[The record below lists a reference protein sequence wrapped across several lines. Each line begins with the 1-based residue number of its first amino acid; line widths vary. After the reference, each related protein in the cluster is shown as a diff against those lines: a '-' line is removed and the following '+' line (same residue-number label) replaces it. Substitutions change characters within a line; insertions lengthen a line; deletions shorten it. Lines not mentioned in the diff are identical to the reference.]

1 LREFSFIK
9 RLRRILLGVDAMVD
23 SSLFDAFRRS
33 REFYEDYA
41 LFMER
46 FNVSGLR
53 RLGVECACETLN
65 LGVVGLIGMLALASS
80 AFQMTDEN
88 DWLKQ
93 TDLAVTFLDRYGAK
107 VGQRGIMHDDAVP
120 LEQYPDYVI
129 KAVLATEDRRFFEHF
144 GIDVVGTLRALTVNA
159 RSSGVVQ
166 GGSSLSQQL
175 AKNLFLSNERTITR
189 KINEAFLA
197 LWLEHHLTK
206 REILQLYLDRVY
218 MGGGAFGIQAA
229 AEFYFGKSIRDV
241 SLSEAAML
249 AGLFKAPTKYAPHK
263 NLPAARA
270 RANDVLNNLV
280 AAGFMTPSQI
290 VAAQRSPA
298 TPIDRQDESSPDWY
312 LDYAYGEVRK
322 LAANGKLGDHR
333 ILTVRTALDS
343 NVQKRAE
350 EVIEKNLSEQG
361 RSFHVKQSAMVV
373 MEPDGAVRAI
383 VGGRDY
389 GVSQYNRAT
398 DGSRQPGSSFKP
410 YVYLTALMTGKFKP
424 TTMVTDSPVCIG
436 NYCVHNYSGGYA
448 GSMPL
453 AMALAKSLNTVAIK
467 LSIAIGNGDS
477 RVGRAKIIETCRKLG
492 ITTPLEDTP
501 SLPVGQSD
509 VIPLE
514 HSAGY
519 AAFVNGGKK
528 TLAYSS
534 IEIRNRQ
541 GDVLY
546 RHDRDAPPQ
555 LQVIPLEK
563 VVELA
568 TMMKK
573 VVEEGTG
580 KRAILGEGIDV
591 IGKTG
596 TTNGYKDAWFCGYT
610 GTLGGC
616 VWYGNDD
623 NEPMNNMT
631 GGTLP
636 AGTWH
641 DVMAYAHQGIP
652 LKPIVGLRP
661 VSPTAAPVTLSG
673 PLDANT
679 PQRPGTLSKNALQAL
694 EAIQSKVKIL
704 EQGNPGAQKPGI
716 GKTAPEKST
725 PEKHGARD
733 AQKIAGV
740 YTAAFGKNLQ

>member
-1 LREFSFIK
+1 LLERFWSSPLIK
-9 RLRRILLGVDAMVD
+9 RIRRILLSIDALID
-23 SSLFDAFRRS
+23 STIYESGRRS
-33 REFYEDYA
+33 REIWENFST
-41 LFMER
+41 FMER
-46 FNVSGLR
+46 FHVSGFSR
-53 RLGVECACETLN
+53 VAVELACETLT
-65 LGVVGLIGMLALASS
+65 LGLVGLIGLATLAGS
-80 AFQMTDEN
+80 AFQMTSEG

-93 TDLAVTFLDRYGAK
+93 SDLAVTFLNRYGAE
-107 VGQRGIMHDDAVP
+107 VGKRGIKHDDAVS
-120 LEQYPDYVI
+120 LDEYPDYLV
-129 KAVLATEDRRFFEHF
+129 KAVLATEDRRFYEHF
-144 GIDVVGTLRALTVNA
+144 GIDVIGTLRALTVNA

-166 GGSSLSQQL
+166 GGSSITQQL

-229 AEFYFGKSIRDV
+229 AEFYFGKSVKDV

-280 AAGFMTPSQI
+280 DAGFMTESQ
-290 VAAQRSPA
+290 VVGAQRSPA
-298 TPIDRQDESSPDWY
+298 TPVDRAQDESPDWF
-312 LDYAYGEVRK
+312 LDYAFGEIRK
-322 LAANGKLGDHR
+322 LTAEGKLGDAR
-333 ILTVRTALDS
+333 VLTVRTTLDS

-350 EVIEKNLSEQG
+350 EVIEKNLREQG
-361 RSFHVKQSAMVV
+361 RSFHVKQSAMAVL
-373 MEPDGAVRAI
+373 EPDGAVRAI

-389 GVSQYNRAT
+389 GASQYNRAT

-410 YVYLTALMTGKFKP
+410 YVYLTALMSGKYKP
-424 TTMVTDSPVCIG
+424 TTIVTDRPTCIG

-453 AMALAKSLNTVAIK
+453 ANALARSLNTVAIQ
-467 LSIAIGNGDS
+467 LSIAIGNGNA
-477 RVGRAKIIETCRKLG
+477 REGRAKIIETARKLG

-509 VIPLE
+509 VNLLE
-514 HSAGY
+514 HSAAY
-519 AAFVNGGKK
+519 AAFVNGGKRVIPY
-528 TLAYSS
+528 AAA
-534 IEIRNRQ
+534 EIRNRQ
-541 GDVLY
+541 GELLY
-546 RHDRDAPPQ
+546 SHDRDAPPQ
-555 LQVIPLEK
+555 KQVVPADK
-563 VVELA
+563 VAELD

-573 VVEEGTG
+573 VVEEGTA
-580 KRAILGEGIDV
+580 KRAILGPGIDV

-596 TTNGYKDAWFCGYT
+596 TTNGYKDAWFCGYS
-610 GTLGGC
+610 GTMGGC

-641 DVMAYAHQGIP
+641 DVMAYAHQGVP
-652 LKPIVGLRP
+652 LKPIVGLAP
-661 VSPTAAPVTLSG
+661 QTPAPAAAASAAVSAVDLG
-673 PLDANT
+673 G
-679 PQRPGTLSKNALQAL
+679 PQRPATLTKGAVQALQAI
-694 EAIQSKVKIL
+694 EKKARTAGAGTGRQSML
-704 EQGNPGAQKPGI
+704 APAAAGA
-716 GKTAPEKST
+716 
-725 PEKHGARD
+725 
-733 AQKIAGV
+733 AQ
-740 YTAAFGKNLQ
+740 

>member
-1 LREFSFIK
+1 LLERFWASPFAK
-9 RLRRILLGVDAMVD
+9 RVRRILLSIDALID
-23 SSLFDAFRRS
+23 STVYESGRRS
-33 REFYEDYA
+33 REIYENFST
-41 LFMER
+41 FMER
-46 FNVSGLR
+46 FHVSGVSR
-53 RLGVECACETLN
+53 VAVELACEALTLG
-65 LGVVGLIGMLALASS
+65 LVGLVLLATLAGS
-80 AFQMTDEN
+80 AFQMTTEG

-93 TDLAVTFLDRYGAK
+93 TDLAVTFLNRYGAE
-107 VGQRGIMHDDAVP
+107 VGKRGIKHDDAVP
-120 LEQYPDYVI
+120 LDEYPDYLI
-129 KAVLATEDRRFFEHF
+129 KAVLATEDRRFYEHF

-166 GGSSLSQQL
+166 GGSSITQQL

-229 AEFYFGKSIRDV
+229 ADFYFGKSVKDV
-241 SLSEAAML
+241 SLAEAAML

-280 AAGFMTPSQI
+280 NAGFMTESQI
-290 VAAQRSPA
+290 VGAQRSPA
-298 TPIDRQDESSPDWY
+298 TPVDRAQDESPDWF
-312 LDYAYGEVRK
+312 LDYAFGEIRK
-322 LAANGKLGDHR
+322 LAAEGKLGDNR
-333 ILTVRTALDS
+333 VLTVRTTLDS
-343 NVQKRAE
+343 NIQKRAE
-350 EVIEKNLSEQG
+350 EVIEKNLREQG
-361 RSFHVKQSAMVV
+361 RSYHVKQSAMAVL
-373 MEPDGAVRAI
+373 EPDGAVRAI

-389 GVSQYNRAT
+389 GASQYNRAT

-410 YVYLTALMTGKFKP
+410 YVYLTALMSGKYKP
-424 TTMVTDSPVCIG
+424 TTIVTDRPTCIG

-453 AMALAKSLNTVAIK
+453 ANALARSLNTVAIQ
-467 LSIAIGNGDS
+467 LSIAIGNGNA
-477 RVGRAKIIETCRKLG
+477 REGRAKIIETARKLG

-509 VIPLE
+509 VNLLE
-514 HSAGY
+514 HSAAY
-519 AAFVNGGKK
+519 AAFVNGGKRVIPY
-528 TLAYSS
+528 AAS
-534 IEIRNRQ
+534 EIRSRQ
-541 GDVLY
+541 GELIY
-546 RHDRDAPPQ
+546 KHDRDAAPQ
-555 LQVIPLEK
+555 QQVVPADK
-563 VVELA
+563 VAELD

-573 VVEEGTG
+573 VVEEGTA
-580 KRAILGEGIDV
+580 KRAILGPGIDV

-596 TTNGYKDAWFCGYT
+596 TTNGYKDAWFCGYS
-610 GTLGGC
+610 GTMGGC

-652 LKPIVGLRP
+652 LKPIVGLTPDGGAAAAAAAATVSSSDLGGPERP
-661 VSPTAAPVTLSG
+661 A
-673 PLDANT
+673 
-679 PQRPGTLSKNALQAL
+679 TLSKGAVQAL
-694 EAIQSKVKIL
+694 ESIEKKARSSVAPDKQSML
-704 EQGNPGAQKPGI
+704 APAAGAAK
-716 GKTAPEKST
+716 
-725 PEKHGARD
+725 
-733 AQKIAGV
+733 
-740 YTAAFGKNLQ
+740 

>member
-1 LREFSFIK
+1 LERFWSSPFVK
-9 RLRRILLGVDAMVD
+9 RIRRILLSTDALID
-23 SSLFDAFRRS
+23 SSVFDSSRRS
-33 REFYEDYA
+33 RELYENFSA
-41 LFMER
+41 FMER
-46 FNVSGLR
+46 FHVSGVSR
-53 RLGVECACETLN
+53 VAVELACETLT
-65 LGVVGLIGMLALASS
+65 LGLVGLVLLAALAGS
-80 AFQMTDEN
+80 AFQMTSEG

-93 TDLAVTFLDRYGAK
+93 TDLAVTFLDRYGAE
-107 VGQRGIMHDDAVP
+107 VGQRGIKHDDAVP
-120 LEQYPDYVI
+120 LEEYPDYLV
-129 KAVLATEDRRFFEHF
+129 KAVLATEDRRFYEHF
-144 GIDVVGTLRALTVNA
+144 GIDVIGTLRALTVNA

-166 GGSSLSQQL
+166 GGSSITQQL

-206 REILQLYLDRVY
+206 RQILQLYLDRVY

-229 AEFYFGKSIRDV
+229 AEFYFGKSVKDV
-241 SLSEAAML
+241 SLAEAAML
-249 AGLFKAPTKYAPHK
+249 AGLFKAPTKYAPHN

-280 AAGFMTPSQI
+280 AAGFMTESQI
-290 VAAQRSPA
+290 LAAQRSPA
-298 TPIDRQDESSPDWY
+298 TPVDRQREESPDWF
-312 LDYAYGEVRK
+312 LDYAYGEIRK
-322 LAANGKLGDHR
+322 LTAAGKLGDHR
-333 ILTVRTALDS
+333 VLTVRTSLDS

-350 EVIEKNLSEQG
+350 EVIEKNLREQG
-361 RSFHVKQSAMVV
+361 RSYHVKQAAMVA

-383 VGGRDY
+383 IGGRDY
-389 GVSQYNRAT
+389 GASQFNRAT

-410 YVYLTALMTGKFKP
+410 YVYLTALLSGKFKP
-424 TTMVTDSPVCIG
+424 TTVVTDRPTCIG

-453 AMALAKSLNTVAIK
+453 AMALARSLNTVAIQ
-467 LSIAIGNGDS
+467 LSIAIGNGNA
-477 RVGRAKIIETCRKLG
+477 REGRAKIIETCRKLG

-509 VIPLE
+509 VILLE
-514 HSAGY
+514 HSAAY
-519 AAFVNGGKK
+519 SAFVNGGKR
-528 TLAYSS
+528 TIPYAAV
-534 IEIRNRQ
+534 EIRNRQ

-555 LQVIPLEK
+555 QQVLPLDK
-563 VVELA
+563 VVDLV

-610 GTLGGC
+610 GTMGGC

-641 DVMAYAHQGIP
+641 DVMAYALQGIP
-652 LKPIVGLRP
+652 LKPIVGLKPEARP
-661 VSPTAAPVTLSG
+661 AVAAANGAATPS
-673 PLDANT
+673 LDLGG
-679 PQRPGTLSKNALQAL
+679 PQRPATLTKGAVQAL
-694 EAIQSKVKIL
+694 ESIEKKAKATSAPGKQTML
-704 EQGNPGAQKPGI
+704 EPA
-716 GKTAPEKST
+716 A
-725 PEKHGARD
+725 
-733 AQKIAGV
+733 IAGSP
-740 YTAAFGKNLQ
+740 GNR

>member
-1 LREFSFIK
+1 MREFSFIK

-694 EAIQSKVKIL
+694 EAIQSKVKML

-725 PEKHGARD
+725 PEKHGARG

-740 YTAAFGKNLQ
+740 YNAAFGKNLQ

>member
-694 EAIQSKVKIL
+694 EAIQSKVKML

-725 PEKHGARD
+725 PEKHGACG

-740 YTAAFGKNLQ
+740 YNAAFGKNLQ